1 MEAQEIIERIQAMVE
16 RRNFVLK
23 SIDDVYREI
32 EQLDENYMTYGVGSM
47 RDVDELVVVLGYLK
61 NSVAMWDISIEFE
74 MKQLHREHKSVL
86 EALGVS

>member
-16 RRNFVLK
+16 RRNFVLN

>member
-16 RRNFVLK
+16 RRNFALER
-23 SIDDVYREI
+23 IDDVYREI
-32 EQLDENYMTYGVGSM
+32 EQLDENYMTYGVGSIK
-47 RDVDELVVVLGYLK
+47 DIEELVVVLRYLK
-61 NSVAMWDISIEFE
+61 NSVAMWDIRIEFE

>member
-16 RRNFVLK
+16 RRNFALERIEARERELSELSEYG
-23 SIDDVYREI
+23 SISDVQDAIVALR
-32 EQLDENYMTYGVGSM
+32 
-47 RDVDELVVVLGYLK
+47 YLK
-61 NSVAMWDISIEFE
+61 GSVAMWDIRIEFE